1 MHTCFNTHHSIP
13 IYTTLNTGYEAEME
27 RKRLER
33 ERVKKERKEREYS
46 AIEEEK
52 RIQQFKS
59 DQDQVDKQVQ
69 QVLPAAA
76 TKTKPSIF
84 SKMDAMKPIERRK
97 TVVTM
102 DLEKSKLAKAQI
114 EKRERAV
121 AEQKRKQEEADRL
134 VMEAERL
141 KKKLAQKKGPSKLL
155 ASVKRAESRYVRK
168 ASKGSEGSS
177 SQSRLSAKVSQAR
190 IKMEANKSFVRKSSR
205 GSEASH
211 PSKIAPVASQAKP
224 TATKRPSRLSL
235 AVAAAQQKQ

>member
-1 MHTCFNTHHSIP
+1 
-13 IYTTLNTGYEAEME
+13 ME

-33 ERVKKERKEREYS
+33 EHSKKERMGRERS
-46 AIEEEK
+46 AIAEK
-52 RIQQFKS
+52 QQVQRFKS
-59 DQDQVDKQVQ
+59 DQDQVNKQVQ
-69 QVLPAAA
+69 KVSPAAA
-76 TKTKPSIF
+76 TTKTKPSLF
-84 SKMDAMKPIERRK
+84 SKMDDMKPIERRK
-97 TVVTM
+97 TAVTM

-141 KKKLAQKKGPSKLL
+141 KKKVAQKKGPSKLF

-177 SQSRLSAKVSQAR
+177 SQGRLSAQVSQAR
-190 IKMEANKSFVRKSSR
+190 IKMEVNKSFVRKSSR

-211 PSKIAPVASQAKP
+211 PSKIAPVVSQAKP
-224 TATKRPSRLSL
+224 TAAKRSSRLSL
-235 AVAAAQQKQ
+235 AVAAAQQKQQKS

>member
-1 MHTCFNTHHSIP
+1 MLTILLYHLIP
-13 IYTTLNTGYEAEME
+13 IGYEAEME

-33 ERVKKERKEREYS
+33 EHSKKERMERERS
-46 AIEEEK
+46 AIQEEQ
-52 RIQQFKS
+52 RIQQFKA
-59 DQDQVDKQVQ
+59 DQDQVNKQVQ
-69 QVLPAAA
+69 KASPA
-76 TKTKPSIF
+76 
-84 SKMDAMKPIERRK
+84 PIERRK
-97 TVVTM
+97 TAVTM

-190 IKMEANKSFVRKSSR
+190 IKMEVNKSFVRKSSR

-211 PSKIAPVASQAKP
+211 PSKIAPIASQAKP
-224 TATKRPSRLSL
+224 TAAKRSSRLSL
-235 AVAAAQQKQ
+235 AVAAAQQKQQKY

>member
-1 MHTCFNTHHSIP
+1 
-13 IYTTLNTGYEAEME
+13 ME

>member
-1 MHTCFNTHHSIP
+1 
-13 IYTTLNTGYEAEME
+13 ME

-33 ERVKKERKEREYS
+33 ERVKKERMERERS

-52 RIQQFKS
+52 RIQHFKA
-59 DQDQVDKQVQ
+59 DQDQVDEQAQKVS
-69 QVLPAAA
+69 LSPAAA
-76 TKTKPSIF
+76 TTKTKPSIF
-84 SKMDAMKPIERRK
+84 SKMDAMKTIERRK
-97 TVVTM
+97 TAVTM

-114 EKRERAV
+114 EKRERVV

-211 PSKIAPVASQAKP
+211 PSKIAPVVNQAKS
-224 TATKRPSRLSL
+224 TAAKRPSRLSL
-235 AVAAAQQKQ
+235 AVAAAQQKQQKS

>member
-1 MHTCFNTHHSIP
+1 
-13 IYTTLNTGYEAEME
+13 ME

-33 ERVKKERKEREYS
+33 ERVKKERMERERS

-52 RIQQFKS
+52 RIQHFKA
-59 DQDQVDKQVQ
+59 DQDQVDEQVQ
-69 QVLPAAA
+69 KVSLAAA
-76 TKTKPSIF
+76 KTKPSIF

-97 TVVTM
+97 TAVTM

>member
-1 MHTCFNTHHSIP
+1 
-13 IYTTLNTGYEAEME
+13 ME

-33 ERVKKERKEREYS
+33 EHSKKERMERERS
-46 AIEEEK
+46 AIQEEQ
-52 RIQQFKS
+52 RIQQFKA

-69 QVLPAAA
+69 KASPA
-76 TKTKPSIF
+76 
-84 SKMDAMKPIERRK
+84 PIERRK
-97 TVVTM
+97 TAVTM
-102 DLEKSKLAKAQI
+102 DLEKSKFAKAQI

-141 KKKLAQKKGPSKLL
+141 KKKLAQKRGPSKLL

-177 SQSRLSAKVSQAR
+177 SQSRLSAQVSQAR
-190 IKMEANKSFVRKSSR
+190 IKMEVNKSFVRKSSR

-211 PSKIAPVASQAKP
+211 PSKIAPVVSQAKP
-224 TATKRPSRLSL
+224 TAAKRSSRLSL
-235 AVAAAQQKQ
+235 AVAAAQQKQQKS

>member
-1 MHTCFNTHHSIP
+1 
-13 IYTTLNTGYEAEME
+13 ME

-33 ERVKKERKEREYS
+33 ERVKKERIGRERS

-97 TVVTM
+97 TAVTM

>member
-33 ERVKKERKEREYS
+33 ERVKKERMERERS

-52 RIQQFKS
+52 RIQHFKA
-59 DQDQVDKQVQ
+59 DQDQVDEQVQ
-69 QVLPAAA
+69 KVSPAAA
-76 TKTKPSIF
+76 KTKPSIF

-97 TVVTM
+97 TAVTM

>member
-33 ERVKKERKEREYS
+33 ERVKKERMERERS

-52 RIQQFKS
+52 RIQHFKA
-59 DQDQVDKQVQ
+59 DQDQVDEQVQ
-69 QVLPAAA
+69 KVSLAAA
-76 TKTKPSIF
+76 KTKPSIF

-97 TVVTM
+97 TAVTM

>member
-1 MHTCFNTHHSIP
+1 MK
-13 IYTTLNTGYEAEME
+13 

-33 ERVKKERKEREYS
+33 ERVKKERMERERS

-52 RIQQFKS
+52 RIQQFKA

-69 QVLPAAA
+69 KVSPAAA
-76 TKTKPSIF
+76 KTKPSIF

-97 TVVTM
+97 TAVTM
-102 DLEKSKLAKAQI
+102 NLEKSKLAKAQI

-168 ASKGSEGSS
+168 ASKGSEGST

-211 PSKIAPVASQAKP
+211 PSKVAPVANQAKP
-224 TATKRPSRLSL
+224 TAVKKPSRLSL
-235 AVAAAQQKQ
+235 AVAAAQQKQQKS